1 MRQPTAAAPAKSCR
15 STSCGVHAT
24 VTAGGGVGSCRA
36 EVPMSKVLLYR
47 NAVPV
52 AAPEGEA
59 AMGGSTASMVLP
71 DVPGRRR
78 HPLVWPPSPIEC
90 RVVKPQP

>member
-1 MRQPTAAAPAKSCR
+1 MRQPPAAAPAKSCR

-24 VTAGGGVGSCRA
+24 VTAGGAWSCRA
-36 EVPMSKVLLYR
+36 DVPMSMVLLYR
-47 NAVPV
+47 NAAPV

-59 AMGGSTASMVLP
+59 AAEGSTASMALP

-78 HPLVWPPSPIEC
+78 HTLVWPPRPIEC